1 MKFASKRSKTV
12 KYAIRDLVPL
22 AAEFEKKGHRIIR
35 LNIGDPAQFD
45 FEPPMHLKKAISEAV
60 MEGYNYYSDSQGLME
75 LRNSICH
82 KELMGGVSLSS
93 NDIVVTNGISEGIS
107 LVIGSLCDPGS
118 NLLLPGPVYPPYSV
132 FTEYYGAEIKYYKCD
147 EENDWQPDTD
157 DIRSQITDQTKAIVL
172 INPNNP
178 TGAVYN
184 EKTLQEII
192 NIAGEFSIPII
203 SDEIYDRLIFDETH
217 ITTASLSNDV
227 PIVGLNGFSKAYI
240 TTGWRLGYVYFHD
253 LNEQIKDLQD
263 AIIRT
268 ARIRLCAST
277 PAQKAVIAG
286 LEGTHEHVKQMM
298 TKLRPRRD
306 LAHKR
311 LNEIDGLSCTKPEGA
326 FYVFPKILDRK
337 GLNNDR
343 SFVIKLLEAGLLVIH
358 GSGFGEPG
366 RDHFR
371 MVFLAPIPIMNE
383 ALDKI
388 EMVMSK

>member
-12 KYAIRDLVPL
+12 KYAIRDLIPL
-22 AAEFEKKGHRIIR
+22 AAEFEKKGQHIIR

-45 FEPPMHLKKAISEAV
+45 FEPPMHLKKALSEAV
-60 MEGYNYYSDSQGLME
+60 MEGFNYYSDSQGLME

-82 KELMGGVSLSS
+82 KELMGGVTLSP

-118 NLLLPGPVYPPYSV
+118 NLLLPGPVYPPYTV
-132 FTEYYGAEIKYYKCD
+132 FTEYFGAEIKYYKCD
-147 EENDWQPDTD
+147 EENDWQPDTE
-157 DIRSQITDQTKAIVL
+157 DIRSQVTDQTKAIVL

-184 EKTLQEII
+184 EKILQEII

-203 SDEIYDRLIFDETH
+203 SDEIYDQLIFDKTH
-217 ITTASLSNDV
+217 ITTASLSKDV

-253 LNEQIKDLQD
+253 PTEKIKDLQD

-277 PAQKAVIAG
+277 PAQKAVISG
-286 LEGTHEHVKQMM
+286 LEGSHDHVEKMM

-371 MVFLAPIPIMNE
+371 MVYLAPIPIMNE

-388 EMVMSK
+388 EMVMRK

>member
-1 MKFASKRSKTV
+1 MKFASKRSNTV

-45 FEPPMHLKKAISEAV
+45 FEPPTHLKKAMSDAV

-82 KELMGGVSLSS
+82 KELVGEVSLSP

-147 EENDWQPDTD
+147 EENDWQPDTE

-184 EKTLQEII
+184 EKTLREMID
-192 NIAGEFSIPII
+192 IAGEFSIPII

-286 LEGTHEHVKQMM
+286 LEGSHEHVKKMM

-326 FYVFPKILDRK
+326 FYVFPKIIDRK
-337 GLNNDR
+337 GLNDDR

-371 MVFLAPIPIMNE
+371 MVFLAPLPILNE

-388 EMVMSK
+388 ETVMRK